1 MFDVYLTIEGKKILN
16 KLLAGEKLT
25 ITRAVLSSQTT
36 ETPEE
41 LTAINPEL
49 LESTQLALTDH
60 GTYTTIDSTF
70 DLSTLENSLNFRC
83 VGIYGQ
89 SSNSNETLIYV
100 AIVGVENQIVI
111 PAHSP
116 INYIIS
122 IKETLTTGLLQVLSS
137 PSYATPLSHN
147 SDYTRH
153 IFSQTNDSTTLAL
166 VSSGVEES
174 FVDNDTIVFVPKVNM
189 TSGSTLRI
197 AGADYTLSFQ
207 DIDGNGITGTFIA
220 HKPYGMAFDSTNN
233 TFVYKSYDKIE
244 IVNGIP
250 HYWDGIKWCSTMPA
264 GLINAFDL
272 TNAPTGYLLCD
283 GSSVDKNDYPE
294 LFEAIGYRH
303 GGSDDN
309 FNLPDLRGRMI
320 IGVSGS
326 HAIGSKSGSETKT
339 LNIEN
344 MPTHKHNSTT
354 SSKDTNTTYT
364 LESYE
369 NPDEP
374 HLFPNLYPIG
384 YKRVFYK
391 LTGVT
396 NSSNITISDSYKGS
410 GNAFNIMNPYLTLN
424 YFIST
429 GKSLL

>member
-41 LTAINPEL
+41 LTVINPEL

-70 DLSTLENSLNFRC
+70 DLSTLESSLNFRC

-122 IKETLTTGLLQVLSS
+122 IKETLTTGLLQVISS

-166 VSSGVEES
+166 VNSGVEET
-174 FVDNDTIVFVPKVNM
+174 FLDNDSIVFIPKVNM
-189 TSGSTLRI
+189 NSGATLRI
-197 AGADYTLSFQ
+197 AGTDYTLAFQ
-207 DIDGNGITGTFIA
+207 DIDGNGITDTFIA

-233 TFVYKSYDKIE
+233 AFVYKSYDKIE
-244 IVNGIP
+244 IVSGIP
-250 HYWDGIKWCSTMPA
+250 HYWDGIKWCSTKIA
-264 GLINAFDL
+264 GEIICVDL
-272 TNAPTGYLLCD
+272 TSAPTGYLNCD

-303 GGSDDN
+303 GGSGDN
-309 FNLPDLRGRMI
+309 FNLPDLRGRFI
-320 IGVSGS
+320 LGSKTGS
-326 HAIGSKSGSETKT
+326 HAIGSTGGSETKT
-339 LNIEN
+339 LNIGH
-344 MPTHKHNSTT
+344 MPKHKHDVTT
-354 SSKDTNTTYT
+354 SNKDTDTTYNLSRSEIGISLPNPNGYPNYEFT
-364 LESYE
+364 LSA
-369 NPDEP
+369 NPQ
-374 HLFPNLYPIG
+374 
-384 YKRVFYK
+384 
-391 LTGVT
+391 TQT
-396 NSSNITISDSYKGS
+396 SITISESYKGS